1 MRTIIEQGQSLCE
14 LTWLL
19 CVRAHKRVRASVTA
33 EAQFSYK
40 GEMKE
45 FGVYTLSREYLR
57 EYIPVVNKLAEMKGD
72 TRPFVCVKVRG
83 HNWLVPLSSLNPRQ
97 SNFDLRLNK
106 QIDYN
111 IDDTK
116 NAPKAMDLF
125 GDILHTEI
133 TGYRSVAQYYIAIP
147 IKHKYARKYRDK
159 EGKHVAVDV
168 SVGKK
173 MRGRLLNY
181 LAAVKEGKLTGFIG
195 KYVREGRS
203 LYEGYPIDCIGLHR
217 ALYQN
222 YLKQRKIQCQK
233 RDQAQ
238 QRAEEKQRKKE
249 LRQIVRQQT
258 AARTTAPPMSR
269 EQQIAALISICKQR
283 ITNEIDKD
291 HAQEQRQAE
300 QARQAEQVGQVRQ
313 AGAKSPGSKGKGK
326 APHSK

>member
-1 MRTIIEQGQSLCE
+1 M
-14 LTWLL
+14 
-19 CVRAHKRVRASVTA
+19 
-33 EAQFSYK
+33 
-40 GEMKE
+40 
-45 FGVYTLSREYLR
+45 R
-57 EYIPVVNKLAEMKGD
+57 EYIPVVNKLAEMKGG

-97 SNFDLRLNK
+97 SDFDRRLNK

-111 IDDTK
+111 TDDTK

-147 IKHKYARKYRDK
+147 VKHKYARKYRDK

-203 LYEGYPIDCIGLHR
+203 LYEGYPIDCMRLQK
-217 ALYQN
+217 ALYKN
-222 YLKQRKIQCQK
+222 YLKQRKAQRQK

-249 LRQIVRQQT
+249 LRQTVRQQT
-258 AARTTAPPMSR
+258 AVSSTQPMNR
-269 EQQIAALISICKQR
+269 EQQIAALISVCRQR
-283 ITNEIDKD
+283 IANEVNRDQ
-291 HAQEQRQAE
+291 ARERQAE
-300 QARQAEQVGQVRQ
+300 QARQAQQAEQ
-313 AGAKSPGSKGKGK
+313 AKPFSANMPKGKAKGK
-326 APHSK
+326 APRGK